1 MRLVIDMQGLQTAS
15 RQRGIG
21 RYTAAFVREV
31 INTRGTHEVF
41 LSVNGMIEESAS
53 DIRHEFGSLL
63 DKSHIVPW
71 YALPPVRWAMTGPGC
86 RRRSIA
92 AALRDFSVSSLEP
105 DVVHISSPIEGF
117 GDDAVSLPLSATPS
131 FDQTAIFFDAI
142 PKLYP
147 GDYLQD
153 PLFRDFYNTHT
164 SRLATYSH
172 LLAISETV
180 RREAIDQ
187 FAFAESR
194 VTNIGAGVDPFFSAV
209 DVNPASD
216 FVSIGIDR
224 PFVLYTGGFD
234 TRKNLPRLIDAYAS
248 LPFSLRESHQLAI
261 VGDCH
266 VDIVCHL
273 RTCTVAAGLS
283 VDNVVFPGYV
293 SDSLLRRLYSGCK
306 LAVLP
311 SWHEGFG
318 LPILEAM
325 RCGAPVIGSRSSA
338 IAELIDD
345 SSALFDPFSV
355 PDIAAVLE
363 AYLVSSDLRDTNRR
377 RGLARSNAYTW
388 EATAR
393 KAWLA
398 WESLRNQRDAATCKP
413 RQGGRGIPIDAIA
426 AEVQSPD
433 FTNESLKAL
442 ATAVA
447 RTDTDPQSR
456 LARSLFVDISELS
469 ERDAKTGVQRVTR
482 SILLHLLSQPPIGY
496 RVIPVRADTEHLGY
510 RSATSYTRHT
520 FGYGH
525 HEDDDILIE
534 PQPEDIFL
542 GLDLQHHVVTAQQ
555 PWLRWAHMHGVYV
568 YFVIYDLL
576 PLQFPDCFPQG
587 TEAGHRNWLGVVTGF
602 DGVLCISRSVAQEVS
617 TWLDTQTYHR
627 YTPRVS
633 WFHLGADID
642 NSIPTKGL
650 SAEGE
655 ECLRQCRARTTFLMV
670 GTVEPRK
677 GHGDVLD
684 AFELLWAQG
693 LDLGLAIVGKRGW
706 NIDALASRILAH
718 PEVTSRLFWV
728 SGASDEFLQAA
739 YSASDALL
747 AFSLGEGFGLPLI
760 EAAQYGIPI
769 IARDIPV
776 FREVAG
782 AYATYVDATSP
793 RAIATAI
800 TNWIDARSRDHIPK
814 SANMPYLTW
823 QESTAQLV
831 RGLGINGLDTR
842 HPHTL

>member
-31 INTRGTHEVF
+31 INTCGSHEVF
-41 LSVNGMIEESAS
+41 LSVNGMLEESAT
-53 DIRHEFGSLL
+53 DIRHEFGTLL
-63 DKSHIVPW
+63 DKLHIVPW
-71 YALPPVRWAMTGPGC
+71 YALPPVRWAMTGAKC

-92 AALRDFSVSSLEP
+92 AALRDFSVTSLDP
-105 DVVHISSPIEGF
+105 DVVHVASPIEGF
-117 GDDAVSLPLSATPS
+117 GDDAVSLPLSTNQA

-142 PKLYP
+142 PQLYP
-147 GDYLQD
+147 DDYLQD

-164 SRLATYSH
+164 SRLASYSH

-180 RREAIDQ
+180 RREAIDE
-187 FAFAESR
+187 FAVAESR
-194 VTNIGAGVDPFFSAV
+194 VTNIGAGVDPFFSPV
-209 DVNPASD
+209 DVSPARD
-216 FVSIGIDR
+216 LVTMGIDR

-234 TRKNLPRLIDAYAS
+234 KRKNLPRLIDAYAC
-248 LPFSLRESHQLAI
+248 LPLSLRDSHQLVI

-266 VDIVCHL
+266 VDIVRQL
-273 RTCTVAAGLS
+273 RACADAAGLS
-283 VDNVVFPGYV
+283 VDTVVFPGYV
-293 SDSLLRRLYSGCK
+293 SDSVLRHLYSACR

-318 LPILEAM
+318 LPLLEAM

-355 PDIAAVLE
+355 PGIAAALE
-363 AYLVSSDLRDTNRR
+363 AYLVSSDLRETNRR
-377 RGLARSNAYTW
+377 RSLERSHAYTW

-393 KAWLA
+393 KAWVA
-398 WESLRNQRDAATCKP
+398 WESLRNRRDVTTYKP
-413 RQGGRGIPIDAIA
+413 RQGDRSIPIDAIA
-426 AEVQSPD
+426 VEVQSPD
-433 FTNESLKAL
+433 FTDESLKSL
-442 ATAVA
+442 ATAVS
-447 RTDTDPQSR
+447 RTDRVPLSR
-456 LARSLFVDISELS
+456 PVRSLFVDISELS
-469 ERDAKTGVQRVTR
+469 HRDARTGVQRVTR
-482 SILLHLLSQPPIGY
+482 SILLNLLSHPPRGY
-496 RVIPVRADTEHLGY
+496 RVIPVHADTDHLGY
-510 RSATSYTRHT
+510 RCATSYTRHT

-525 HEDDDILIE
+525 HEDDDVLIE
-534 PQPEDIFL
+534 PLPEDIFL
-542 GLDLQHHVVTAQQ
+542 GLDLQHHVVGAQQ
-555 PWLRWAHMHGVYV
+555 RWLRWAYMHGVNV

-576 PLQFPDCFPQG
+576 PLQFPDCFPAG
-587 TEAGHRNWLGVVTGF
+587 TEAGHRDWLRVVTGF

-617 TWLDTQTYHR
+617 TWLNTETDVKSK
-627 YTPRVS
+627 PRVS

-642 NSIPTKGL
+642 NSSPTKGI

-655 ECLRQCRARTTFLMV
+655 ACLRQCRARRTFLMV

-684 AFELLWAQG
+684 AFELLWARG

-706 NIDALASRILAH
+706 SIDALASRILAH
-718 PEVTSRLFWV
+718 PEAHSRLFWV
-728 SGASDEFLQAA
+728 PNGSDEFLQAA
-739 YSASDALL
+739 YSATDALL

-760 EAAQYGIPI
+760 EAAKNEIPI

-793 RAIATAI
+793 HAIATAL
-800 TNWIDARSRDHIPK
+800 TNWLDAQSRDDVPK

-823 QESTAQLV
+823 QESTAQILQ
-831 RGLGINGLDTR
+831 GLGINGLDT
-842 HPHTL
+842 